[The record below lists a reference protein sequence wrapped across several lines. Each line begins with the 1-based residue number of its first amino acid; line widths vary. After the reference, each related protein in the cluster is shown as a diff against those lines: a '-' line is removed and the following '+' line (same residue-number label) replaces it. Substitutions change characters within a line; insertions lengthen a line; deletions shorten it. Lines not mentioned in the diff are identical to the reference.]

1 MDLHRQIGLGF
12 ATFCFYC
19 LGWAFLTPE
28 NPDHLTNLLIHGV
41 LGPLFL
47 LSTTQGV
54 IAGGAMQV
62 FGLFFGGALTAL
74 AGDFQP
80 ASGVG
85 SLSIFLI
92 YAYGGFKTIR
102 VGVVLPIAVVQFV
115 GTGWAATVTGYPLVE
130 AVGQAVTWTA
140 FSLVGVW
147 VIWLAFQRYAKEII
161 KQNREVLDLQKEIL
175 KKGNHDG
182 SGK

>member
-1 MDLHRQIGLGF
+1 MNLHRQIGLGF

-19 LGWAFLTPE
+19 LGWAFLTPD
-28 NPDHLTNLLIHGV
+28 NPDHLTNLIIHGI
-41 LGPLFL
+41 LGPIFL
-47 LSTTQGV
+47 LSTTQTVV
-54 IAGGAMQV
+54 IGGTMQV
-62 FGLFFGGALTAL
+62 LGLFFGAALTAL

-92 YAYGGFKTIR
+92 YAYSGFKSIR
-102 VGVVLPIAVVQFV
+102 IGVVLPIAVIQFV
-115 GTGWAATVTGYPLVE
+115 GTGWAATVTGYSVVE
-130 AVGQAVTWTA
+130 AVGQAVTWTS

-147 VIWLAFQRYAKEII
+147 VIWLTFQKYAADII

-175 KKGNHDG
+175 KKGHRDG
-182 SGK
+182 PKD

>member
-47 LSTTQGV
+47 LSTTQKVV
-54 IAGGAMQV
+54 IGGGMQV
-62 FGLFFGGALTAL
+62 FGLFFGAALTAL

-92 YAYGGFKTIR
+92 YAYGGFKSIR
-102 VGVVLPIAVVQFV
+102 IGIVLPIAAVQFV

-147 VIWLAFQRYAKEII
+147 VIWLAFQRYAEKIV
-161 KQNREVLDLQKEIL
+161 KQNRDMLELIKRGDK
-175 KKGNHDG
+175 DG
-182 SGK
+182 PRK